1 MNWHAQALPIL
12 LNGLPSKTQA
22 AAAAADADPTNWNS
36 LPPPTHSKIIAAS
49 PLAQIVRGSYRTPTF
64 LLHGSD
70 DDLVPCRQARRV
82 HEALGADG
90 VEAGIAIVEG
100 KGHLFDIFYGD
111 EGEGGEWEA
120 VKEGYRFLFN
130 HIK

>member
-1 MNWHAQALPIL
+1 M
-12 LNGLPSKTQA
+12 
-22 AAAAADADPTNWNS
+22 
-36 LPPPTHSKIIAAS
+36 
-49 PLAQIVRGSYRTPTF
+49 
-64 LLHGSD
+64 
-70 DDLVPCRQARRV
+70 

-100 KGHLFDIFYGD
+100 KGHLFDVFHGD